1 MNQQSHNATTD
12 SKPGISGRE
21 FFVTCVGGGLWL
33 SVVIAGLA
41 MIFIYSNSP
50 GRAGAAP
57 AGWPAKTQIADTTT
71 NVPLLIMFAHPHCPC
86 TRASLGEL
94 EQLMA
99 DCQGHL
105 KAQVWFVKPADATGD
120 WINTGLWHTACNIP
134 GVNVYCDTNG
144 VEARRFH
151 AETSGQTM
159 LYGQNG
165 QLLFQGGITIARGH
179 FGDNPALDAVE
190 SLVKGKSTAFVKT
203 PVFGCALFD
212 DPTQ

>member
-1 MNQQSHNATTD
+1 MKQPTNNLTMGFQ
-12 SKPGISGRE
+12 PEISGRE
-21 FFVTCVGGGLWL
+21 FFVTCLGGALWL
-33 SVVIAGLA
+33 SVVITGLA
-41 MIFIYSNSP
+41 LIFIYSNSP

-57 AGWPAKTQIADTTT
+57 VGWPAKSQIAGTT
-71 NVPLLIMFAHPHCPC
+71 NAPLLIMFAHPRCPC

-105 KAQVWFVKPADATGD
+105 KAQVWFVKPAGTTSD

-134 GVNVYCDTNG
+134 GVSVYCDTNG
-144 VEARRFH
+144 VEARRFQ
-151 AETSGQTM
+151 AKTSGQTM
-159 LYGQNG
+159 LYDQNG
-165 QLLFQGGITIARGH
+165 RLLFQGGITIARGH
-179 FGDNPALDAVE
+179 FGDNPALSAVE
-190 SLVKGKSTAFVKT
+190 ALVEGKSPAFVKT